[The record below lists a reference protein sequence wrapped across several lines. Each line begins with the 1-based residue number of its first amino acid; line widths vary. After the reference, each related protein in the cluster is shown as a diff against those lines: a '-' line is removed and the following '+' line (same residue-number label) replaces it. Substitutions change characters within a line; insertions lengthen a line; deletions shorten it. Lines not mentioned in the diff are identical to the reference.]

1 MDLEYELYREGLTRT
16 ITIKDHN
23 SNTSYATIEFTVKNK
38 LVDANGKVIIDGG
51 HTCFFDPKEFK
62 EFFVPII
69 NELKARLDNDI
80 PNSIQD

>member
-16 ITIKDHN
+16 IKIKDHN
-23 SNTSYATIEFTVKNK
+23 VGTSYATVEFTVKNK
-38 LVDANGKVIIDGG
+38 LVDQNDKVVIDGG

-69 NELKARLDNDI
+69 NELKVRLDNAD
-80 PNSIQD
+80 SIQNG